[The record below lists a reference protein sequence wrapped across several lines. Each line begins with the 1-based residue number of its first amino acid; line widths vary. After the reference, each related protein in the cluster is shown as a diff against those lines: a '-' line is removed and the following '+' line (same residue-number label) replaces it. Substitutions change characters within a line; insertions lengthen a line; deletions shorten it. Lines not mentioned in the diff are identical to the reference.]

1 MPPEFGK
8 SGHISS
14 KYDVFSLGVLII
26 NVMDGNRG
34 LTRYREMRTEQF
46 VNHVCMRNYE
56 ELRFLITPYNL

>member
-1 MPPEFGK
+1 MPPEFGN

-34 LTRYREMRTEQF
+34 LTRYREMSAEQF